1 MICACGCKRE
11 FPSDQFYDL
20 RVLKPVSRECH
31 KRRLA
36 RPVST
41 MSGRVTD
48 LPYAVKSMLRGQ
60 R

>member
-1 MICACGCKRE
+1 MICTCGCKRE
-11 FPSDQFYDL
+11 FPRDQFYDL
-20 RVLKPVSRECH
+20 RVMKPMSKECR
-31 KRRLA
+31 KRILA

>member
-1 MICACGCKRE
+1 MICTCGCKRE
-11 FPSDQFYDL
+11 FPRDQIHDV

-41 MSGRVTD
+41 MSGRVTY
-48 LPYAVKSMLRGQ
+48 LPYAVKSMLRGE

>member
-1 MICACGCKRE
+1 MICTCGCKRE
-11 FPSDQFYDL
+11 FPRDQFYDL

-41 MSGRVTD
+41 MSGPVTR
-48 LPYAVKSMLRGQ
+48 LPYEIRTMLRGE

>member
-1 MICACGCKRE
+1 MICTCGCNRKFHRA
-11 FPSDQFYDL
+11 QMHDL
-20 RVLKPVSRECH
+20 RVMRPVSRECH

-41 MSGRVTD
+41 MSGPVTR
-48 LPYAVKSMLRGQ
+48 LPYEIRTMLRGK

>member
-1 MICACGCKRE
+1 MICTCGCNRKFQRA
-11 FPSDQFYDL
+11 QMHDL
-20 RVLKPVSRECH
+20 RVMRPVSRECH

-48 LPYAVKSMLRGQ
+48 LPYAVKSMLRGE

>member
-1 MICACGCKRE
+1 MICTCGCNQSFNRA
-11 FPSDQFYDL
+11 QMHDL
-20 RVLKPVSRECH
+20 RVMRPVSRECH

-48 LPYAVKSMLRGQ
+48 LPYAVKSMLRGH